1 MKTDLEI
8 RKAWRTVLFVSLCLV
23 SIAVLHGQALTQQP
37 EASGR
42 SAVRILSPK
51 EGEELT
57 TNIVHCKYEQ
67 VQPASQDETPT
78 FQLRLDD
85 QDPLRTMM
93 TEHTFTGLKEGR
105 HVIAVQLLDAN
116 DIPIPGTQ
124 AEGHFKVL
132 PIQPRPSSLRQPV
145 ALRASAE
152 SHPRLLRVAEKSATQ
167 AGKTLTQTPLTQKGP
182 EGGRSLPQTGSPLP
196 LLSIVC
202 GGALAG
208 GAISVL
214 RTRDRRRK

>member
-8 RKAWRTVLFVSLCLV
+8 QRAWHAVLFVFLCLG
-23 SIAVLHGQALTQQP
+23 SIALLHGQSLTQQP
-37 EASGR
+37 GASAR
-42 SAVRILSPK
+42 SAVRFLSPK

-57 TNIVHCKYEQ
+57 TNIVNCKYAQ

-124 AEGHFKVL
+124 AEIHFKVL
-132 PIQPRPSSLRQPV
+132 PQQPRPSSLRQPV
-145 ALRASAE
+145 PLRASAE
-152 SHPRLLRVAEKSATQ
+152 SRPRLLRVAGKSETP
-167 AGKTLTQTPLTQKGP
+167 AGKALAQTPLTQQSP
-182 EGGRSLPQTGSPLP
+182 DGRELPQTGSPLP

-214 RTRDRRRK
+214 RTRGRRRK

>member
-67 VQPASQDETPT
+67 VQPASQDEMPT

-145 ALRASAE
+145 PLRASAE
-152 SHPRLLRVAEKSATQ
+152 SHPRLLRVAGKSA
-167 AGKTLTQTPLTQKGP
+167 AQTPLTQKGP
-182 EGGRSLPQTGSPLP
+182 EGGRELPQTGSPLP

-214 RTRDRRRK
+214 RTRGRRRK